1 MNQNNNQNSDGSP
14 EHTPEAKPG
23 PAKTVVPEQTQQ
35 EILRLHACYGTRAIA
50 RRVGWSRKIVRRIL
64 TDHGYLPPPQST
76 QPLSKLEPFLETIEA
91 KVKLGLTVTRI
102 LREISEQGYS
112 GGRSILSEH
121 VRTVQTQLALHPHK
135 TVKRRFETALGE
147 EMQIDWSPYRIL
159 IDGKLITV
167 HVLGTLLCA
176 SRKLWVH
183 AYRNERQSTLLEG
196 LASSFEYFHGCCIRL
211 VLDNMATAVL
221 AHYGPG
227 GKPIWH
233 PRFLDFA
240 RHYGFDPFACAVRD
254 PDRKGKKEKSFRLVW
269 DDFLKGSQF
278 DSLDELN
285 QRLAV
290 WLDDTPKVANQRIHG
305 TTRLVPNQQWLSEQ
319 EFLIQLPEKRFPVC
333 EHSVRVVDQDSTVS
347 ISGTRYTVPSSVAG
361 RSVAVHLFAEHFE
374 VLNAHHQVIFSRRYV
389 PQSEKGKLI
398 IDPTHYATLKRRTHT
413 PDGQRLEQAFLLR
426 FPALAPFLHGLQLR
440 MNRLTPIHIRSLLRL
455 AETYGEAA
463 LSAAVARALAYR
475 RFDAH
480 AVKRILERDYPLLDD
495 TPLAPLGGIGPVVLG
510 EVEPGSLDDYSDLD
524 GTPDST
530 ETGESDDK
538 EDPDGT

>member
-1 MNQNNNQNSDGSP
+1 MNQNNEQSKNTP
-14 EHTPEAKPG
+14 KHTPAAKPG
-23 PAKTVVPEQTQQ
+23 PPKTAVPQQTQQ
-35 EILRLHACYGTRAIA
+35 EIVRLHAYYGTREIA
-50 RRVGWSRKIVRRIL
+50 LRVGWSRKIVRRIL
-64 TDHGYLPPPQST
+64 SEHGCLPPPQRT
-76 QPLSKLEPFLETIEA
+76 GDPGKLEPFQQTIEE

-112 GGRSILSEH
+112 GGRSILAEH
-121 VRTVQTQLALHPHK
+121 VRTVQTQLALNPHK
-135 TVKRRFETALGE
+135 NVKRRFETAPGE
-147 EMQIDWSPYRIL
+147 EMQIDWSPYRIP

-167 HVLGTLLCA
+167 HLLGALLCA

-196 LASSFEYFHGCCIRL
+196 LASAFEYFHGCCIRL

-240 RHYGFDPFACAVRD
+240 RHYGLDPFACAVRD

-269 DDFLKGSQF
+269 DDFLKGSEF

-290 WLDDTPKVANQRIHG
+290 WLDNTPKVANQRIHG
-305 TTRLVPNQQWLSEQ
+305 TTRLVPNQQWLSER
-319 EFLIQLPEKRFPVC
+319 EFLIQLPDKRFPVF
-333 EHSVRVVDQDSTVS
+333 EQSVRVVDQDSTVS
-347 ISGTRYTVPSSVAG
+347 IAGTRYTVPSSAAG

-389 PQSEKGKLI
+389 PETEKGKLI
-398 IDPTHYATLKRRTHT
+398 IDPTHYATAKRRTRT
-413 PDGQRLEQAFLLR
+413 PGGDRLEQAFLLR

-455 AETYGEAA
+455 AEVYGEQA
-463 LSAAVARALAYR
+463 LSAAVARAQEYR

-480 AVKRILERDYPLLDD
+480 AVKRILERDFPLLDD
-495 TPLAPLGGIGPVVLG
+495 APLAPLGGIGPIVLG
-510 EVEPGSLDDYSDLD
+510 EVEPGSLDDYSCLD
-524 GTPDST
+524 GEPDSP
-530 ETGESDDK
+530 ETGHSDDQ
-538 EDPDGT
+538 EDPHGT